1 MAVPS
6 PLAVRR
12 VTFDW
17 SDIDVDRWHPALP
30 EFAAGANAI
39 SLLMPHAEPFVIA
52 AVRRATGDV
61 DDTTGALDA
70 WTKQEAA
77 HFAAHRAF
85 NSALTEGSRTARLL
99 DGLGRRMFAV
109 LARRSVGF
117 GLAFA
122 AAFEL
127 VAFLSARW
135 AEAGLR
141 RYFGGADERAA
152 TLFLWHLAEE
162 VEHKGVVHDAFVA
175 HPTARRRYP
184 LAVLAAFIALIGFT
198 VVGGLLLFCRTR
210 HALNPVR
217 WFRLVS
223 WGVSLAFVLL
233 PGLVVS
239 LSERFDP
246 AELVDPPWMA
256 AWLREYDP
264 ATRTMPLWTHAG
276 GGSTPQRDR
285 SADPLA
291 A

>member
-1 MAVPS
+1 MAATP
-6 PLAVRR
+6 PTGALPVRR

-17 SDIDVDRWHPALP
+17 SEVDVENWHPAMP

-39 SLLMPHAEPFVIA
+39 SLLMPHAEPFVIS
-52 AVRRATGDV
+52 AVRRANAAPNTPGDAI
-61 DDTTGALDA
+61 DSWA
-70 WTKQEAA
+70 KQEAA
-77 HFAAHRAF
+77 HFAAHRTF
-85 NSALTEGSRTARLL
+85 NEAITRGSTVARVLDRFGARVFAL
-99 DGLGRRMFAV
+99 
-109 LARRSVGF
+109 LARRSDAF

-141 RYFGGADERAA
+141 RYFGGAEEVAA

-162 VEHKGVVHDAFVA
+162 VEHKGVVHDSLAA
-175 HPTARRRYP
+175 HPTARSRYP
-184 LAVLAAFIALIGFT
+184 VAVLAAFVVLIGFT
-198 VVGGLLLFCRTR
+198 VVGGLALFCRTR
-210 HALNPVR
+210 HALNPIR

-239 LSERFDP
+239 VSKRFDP
-246 AELVDPPWMA
+246 AQLVDPPWMA

-264 ATRTMPLWTHAG
+264 ATRTMPVWTRAG
-276 GGSTPQRDR
+276 ETRPLHVEPQ
-285 SADPLA
+285 AV
-291 A
+291 

>member
-1 MAVPS
+1 MEAPS
-6 PLAVRR
+6 PLAARR

-17 SDIDVDRWHPALP
+17 SDVGVDDWHPAMP

-39 SLLMPHAEPFVIA
+39 SLLMPHAEPFVIS
-52 AVRRATGDV
+52 AVRRATGDT
-61 DDTTGALDA
+61 DDESGELAA

-85 NSALTEGSRTARLL
+85 NSALTEHSRTARLL
-99 DGLGRRMFAV
+99 DRLGRRMFAL
-109 LARRSVGF
+109 LARRSAGF

-162 VEHKGVVHDAFVA
+162 VEHKGVVHDALVA

-184 LAVLAAFIALIGFT
+184 MAVLAAFVALIGFT

-264 ATRTMPLWTHAG
+264 ATRTMPLWTQAG
-276 GGSTPQRDR
+276 GGSVPHLD
-285 SADPLA
+285 SASGPLA

>member
-1 MAVPS
+1 M
-6 PLAVRR
+6 
-12 VTFDW
+12 TFDW
-17 SDIDVDRWHPALP
+17 SEVDVDGWHPAMP

-39 SLLMPHAEPFVIA
+39 SLLMPHAEPFVIS
-52 AVRRATGDV
+52 AVRRAADDV
-61 DDTTGALDA
+61 GEVGNATGALDA

-85 NSALTEGSRTARLL
+85 NAALTERCRTARAL
-99 DGLGRRMFAV
+99 DGLGRRMFGR

-162 VEHKGVVHDAFVA
+162 VEHKGVVHEAFVA

-184 LAVLAAFIALIGFT
+184 IAVLAAFVALIGFT
-198 VVGGLLLFCRTR
+198 IVGGLLLFCRTR

-217 WFRLVS
+217 WFRLIS

-239 LSERFDP
+239 LSAQFDP
-246 AELVDPPWMA
+246 ADLVDPPWMA

-264 ATRTMPLWTHAG
+264 ATRTMPLWTRAG
-276 GGSTPQRDR
+276 GDAAPGVDPAAGS
-285 SADPLA
+285 LA